1 MYLQDNP
8 FGRKIARCN
17 IRKGLGSYDKGINMK
32 SKGFTL
38 IELAVVLAIIAVLA
52 AVLTPMVTGYIDQ
65 ARTARAQADVRT
77 IADAIK
83 LYNRDTGR
91 WPIYNSSASYTSDSA
106 ASVEIGTSQG
116 NNPTAGGGTNWT
128 ITLGNTS
135 LELYL
140 NNDYSNVGSASFPK
154 AGFRGPYVRTVDSDP
169 WGNKYLINATDF
181 TRSSANHTYVVSAG
195 PNGTVETN
203 RDLAATASLTAGGD
217 DIISV
222 IK

>member
-1 MYLQDNP
+1 
-8 FGRKIARCN
+8 
-17 IRKGLGSYDKGINMK
+17 MK

-52 AVLTPMVTGYIDQ
+52 AVLTPMVTGYLDQ
-65 ARTARAQADVRT
+65 ARIARAQADVRT

-91 WPIYNSSASYTSDSA
+91 WPIYNSSGTFTSDTV
-106 ASVEIGTSQG
+106 ASVEIATSQG
-116 NNPTAGGGTNWT
+116 NNPTGGSGWS

-140 NNDYSNVGSASFPK
+140 SNDYSSVGNASFPK
-154 AGFRGPYVRTVDSDP
+154 AGFRGPYIRTVDSDP
-169 WGNKYLINATDF
+169 WGNKYLVNATDL
-181 TRSSANHTYVVSAG
+181 TKASVNHAYVLSAG
-195 PNGTVETN
+195 PNGTTETT
-203 RDLAATASLTAGGD
+203 RDVANTANLVAGGD
-217 DIISV
+217 DIIGV

>member
-1 MYLQDNP
+1 
-8 FGRKIARCN
+8 
-17 IRKGLGSYDKGINMK
+17 MK

-52 AVLTPMVTGYIDQ
+52 AVLTPMVTGYLDQ

-91 WPIYNSSASYTSDSA
+91 WPITYTG
-106 ASVEIGTSQG
+106 GTVG
-116 NNPTAGGGTNWT
+116 NATSPELATSTGNLPTAGSGWTSTAVSTGT
-128 ITLGNTS
+128 TS
-135 LELYL
+135 LELFL
-140 NNDYSNVGSASFPK
+140 SNDYTGVGSAAFPK
-154 AGFRGPYVRTVDSDP
+154 TGFRGPYIHTVDSDP
-169 WGNKYLINATDF
+169 WGNKYLVNATDLA
-181 TRSSANHTYVVSAG
+181 SASTSHAYVICAG
-195 PNGTVETN
+195 PNGTLETT
-203 RDLAATASLTAGGD
+203 RDTATTANLSAGGD